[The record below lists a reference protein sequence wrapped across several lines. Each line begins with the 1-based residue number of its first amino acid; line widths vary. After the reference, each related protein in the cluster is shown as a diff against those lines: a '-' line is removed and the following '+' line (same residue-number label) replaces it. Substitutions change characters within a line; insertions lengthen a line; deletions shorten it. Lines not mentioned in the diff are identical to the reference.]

1 MIIKKLKIDGA
12 FEFCFKQHLDNRGSF
27 FRIFCKKELKKKG
40 INFSPLQQSICLN
53 KKKWTLRGLHWQSHK
68 DAEQKI
74 VQVINGKIFDVIV
87 DMRKNSKT
95 YLQWDKVILSDRKK
109 NAVFVPKNCAHGYI
123 TLKNNSNLLYIIDNY
138 FNGKTKRISY
148 NDKNLK
154 IKWPKFQKLIISKQD
169 RK

>member
-12 FEFCFKQHLDNRGSF
+12 FEFYFKEHIDNRGSF
-27 FRIFCKKELKKKG
+27 FRIFCKKELKKIG

-74 VQVINGKIFDVIV
+74 VRVINGKIFDVIV

-95 YLQWDKVILSDRKK
+95 YLQWDKVILSEKKK

-123 TLKNNSNLLYIIDNY
+123 TLKKNSNLLYIIDNY

>member
-1 MIIKKLKIDGA
+1 
-12 FEFCFKQHLDNRGSF
+12 
-27 FRIFCKKELKKKG
+27 
-40 INFSPLQQSICLN
+40 
-53 KKKWTLRGLHWQSHK
+53 
-68 DAEQKI
+68 
-74 VQVINGKIFDVIV
+74 
-87 DMRKNSKT
+87 MRKNSKT
-95 YLQWDKVILSDRKK
+95 YLQCDKVILSDRKK

-138 FNGKTKRISY
+138 FNRKTKRISY